1 MMFIEILPPLL
12 GHFSADSSGFDALM
26 KVDGEVYRD
35 VKGRRTV
42 KFVRANHAYFI
53 KSHAG
58 FPWKDMLKTLLSLTR
73 PVTGARQEWLGVQA
87 LERLA
92 VPTMTV
98 VSRGERGWM
107 PGTGGSFIVT
117 KSLQGMVSLEDLL
130 EAAADWP
137 SGQAERLKRHLIVQL
152 ADISRK
158 LHQGG
163 VNHRDFY
170 LCHFLVQDRDWSEW
184 TLNQALTLHVIDLHR
199 VQVRSKAT
207 PTRWRTKDLG
217 ALMYSAFGANLTVTD
232 AVRFIRT
239 YYRRANDWKT
249 RYRTNQKFWYAVVA
263 RALGFQHEWDRQQAR
278 AALREL

>member
-1 MMFIEILPPLL
+1 MVFIELLPPLL
-12 GHFSADSSGFDALM
+12 GHFSADSVGFDALM
-26 KVDGEVYRD
+26 TVEGEVYRD

-42 KFVRANHAYFI
+42 KFERGDQAYFI

-58 FPWKDMLKTLLSLTR
+58 FPWKDMLKTLLSLTK

-87 LERLA
+87 LERLG

-98 VSRGERGWM
+98 MGRGERGWL

-117 KSLQGMVSLEDLL
+117 QSLQGMVSLEDLL
-130 EAAADWP
+130 EAADDWP
-137 SGQAERLKRHLIVQL
+137 PGRAERLKRHVIVQL

-184 TLNQALTLHVIDLHR
+184 TPDQTLTLHVIDLHR
-199 VQVRSKAT
+199 VQVRNKAT

-232 AVRFIRT
+232 AVRFIRA
-239 YYRRANDWKT
+239 YYGSEENWKT
-249 RYRTNQKFWYAVVA
+249 HYQTNQKFWYAVVA
-263 RALGFQHEWDRQQAR
+263 RALGFQREWDRQQAR